1 MAAAEFPTVS
11 AQGVQKD
18 EIRAERWR
26 HDYSIQN
33 DVVARIHNGQERRA
47 MEQGHILIF
56 FHL

>member
-1 MAAAEFPTVS
+1 MAAADEFPTVS

-33 DVVARIHNGQERRA
+33 DVVARIHNG
-47 MEQGHILIF
+47 
-56 FHL
+56 